1 MLLDSGVL
9 KICSVENIANPG
21 DMPIDK
27 LVEKSKHWY
36 GDRTVGMTRYFV
48 AKQADNEV
56 ERLVRIW
63 QDKSITTRNYCVCD
77 EVQYKILQVQ
87 HLLDEDSLRVTDL
100 TLERLGD
107 PFVVD

>member
-1 MLLDSGVL
+1 M
-9 KICSVENIANPG
+9 
-21 DMPIDK
+21 
-27 LVEKSKHWY
+27 
-36 GDRTVGMTRYFV
+36 
-48 AKQADNEV
+48 
-56 ERLVRIW
+56 RIW

>member
-36 GDRTVGMTRYFV
+36 GDRTVGMTRYFA

-56 ERLVRIW
+56 
-63 QDKSITTRNYCVCD
+63 
-77 EVQYKILQVQ
+77 
-87 HLLDEDSLRVTDL
+87 
-100 TLERLGD
+100 
-107 PFVVD
+107 